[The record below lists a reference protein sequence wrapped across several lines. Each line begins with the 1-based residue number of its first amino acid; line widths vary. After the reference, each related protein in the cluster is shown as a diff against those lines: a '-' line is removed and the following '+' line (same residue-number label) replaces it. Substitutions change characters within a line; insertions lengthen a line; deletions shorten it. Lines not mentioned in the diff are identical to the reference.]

1 MRLPATWWQ
10 RLADYSWHVHNLY
23 PVQRKAATGVTPIED
38 ISSGNVTR
46 ANVERRIGYTTPP
59 GTLCM
64 VAEPGKHG
72 GAFDASNCRLGLV
85 KRMDDDVAV
94 FINSTGRQ
102 HERRSKNFWA
112 YDLRPGLSP
121 WTHLRMSHD
130 ADLTPPSCLPADVEH
145 LRKHMRIIELRG
157 LRHSSADVNDSS
169 DLRGITGSGDVAAP
183 SHVHVASP

>member
-1 MRLPATWWQ
+1 MFCAPHGSYRIYIHVLSIQPAAWWQ
-10 RLADYSWHVHNLY
+10 WLADYSWHVHNLY

-130 ADLTPPSCLPADVEH
+130 ADLTPPSGARSLGMGVIARMIARS
-145 LRKHMRIIELRG
+145 LAR
-157 LRHSSADVNDSS
+157 SAKCV
-169 DLRGITGSGDVAAP
+169 RA
-183 SHVHVASP
+183 